1 MKKALK
7 IIGAIV
13 AVAGV
18 VAAAYYLITKYLCK
32 KDNCTCEECEDICCF
47 DEDGAVCDCAECVQD
62 EEAVEIEE
70 DKPAEEE

>member
-7 IIGAIV
+7 VIGAVI

-18 VAAAYYLITKYLCK
+18 VAAAYYFIKKYLDK
-32 KDNCTCEECEDICCF
+32 KQDNCTCEECEDICCF
-47 DEDGAVCDCAECVQD
+47 DADGEICDCESCVQD

-70 DKPAEEE
+70 DKPAE